1 MDHDTDYEDYGG
13 HDTPPEDYG
22 GYDTDLEEEGRQQR
36 EWEARYERWRNG
48 ERSEELER
56 EFGVRPFG
64 DRAPSPPPLPFGP
77 RPAVGG
83 GTGANNIPL
92 GQGLWPPNSPVVPNA
107 LAPAAPLDDPN
118 VPVGQEFR
126 VQPVATPNPPIA
138 QSAVVRGRGRGARG
152 FRGGFLANN
161 PSWRAPPPPPTP
173 PRKYTGGPAA
183 VVRAFLLFYRGRLA
197 DVQPHAIAVLAL
209 AVDFEVGDLT
219 HVLSEWLAANLQLAD
234 VFRLLRLVER
244 HPAELRDLH
253 AAVFEFA
260 RRNAA
265 ALAEL
270 PAFAAFVK
278 EDPELLGKLFTAVAQ
293 LVPRPRRGCPSCG
306 PSDDEDGPPGFQ
318 FA

>member
-1 MDHDTDYEDYGG
+1 MDYLTDVSDYG
-13 HDTPPEDYG
+13 DYADLFQELG
-22 GYDTDLEEEGRQQR
+22 RRKEEKRRERRREREEQEQEERELELERQDRYD
-36 EWEARYERWRNG
+36 RWLNG

-56 EFGVRPFG
+56 EFDYRPRG
-64 DRAPSPPPLPFGP
+64 YALRG
-77 RPAVGG
+77 RGG
-83 GTGANNIPL
+83 GGFRPQNA
-92 GQGLWPPNSPVVPNA
+92 PPRNPPFVPNA
-107 LAPAAPLDDPN
+107 LAPVAPLDHPN

-126 VQPVATPNPPIA
+126 VQPVAAPNPPIA
-138 QSAVVRGRGRGARG
+138 QSAVVRGRGRGGRG

-161 PSWRAPPPPPTP
+161 PSWRVPPPPPTP
-173 PRKYTGGPAA
+173 PRKHTGGPVDAA
-183 VVRAFLLFYRGRLA
+183 VVRAFLLFLYRGRLA
-197 DVQPHAIAVLAL
+197 DVEPHAIAVLAL

-219 HVLSEWLAANLQLAD
+219 HALSEWLAANLQLAD